1 MKTVLQ
7 LEYAALLL
15 LGTFAFAA
23 TGWSWWWF
31 LVLFFLPDLSMLGYI
46 FSQKAGA
53 WTYNLFHH
61 LGLAVIVYFAGK
73 YFSSTELELAGIILF
88 SHSAF
93 DRLLGYGLKYSD
105 SFQNTHLGRIGKNR
119 A

>member
-15 LGTFAFAA
+15 LGTIAFAA
-23 TGWSWWWF
+23 TGCSWWWF
-31 LVLFFLPDLSMLGYI
+31 LGLFFLPDLSMLGYI

-93 DRLLGYGLKYSD
+93 GRLLGYGLKYSD